1 MKQII
6 TGAKGI
12 GKMTIPEMKTALM
25 DGAKLF
31 FAKQYTENEEVRG
44 LWGVTFDRRKGFH
57 VVEKKLKQVRSIIE
71 REGGAYL
78 LKIKDDHLIGVT
90 QYGQELVTELPDDE
104 AEAQEIYQKL
114 PRYDFTQQV
123 QSQKFLK
130 KLGFF

>member
-1 MKQII
+1 
-6 TGAKGI
+6 
-12 GKMTIPEMKTALM
+12 MTVPEIKAALM

-31 FAKQYTENEEVRG
+31 FAKQYTENEEIRA

-78 LKIKDDHLIGVT
+78 LKIKDDNLIGVT
-90 QYGQELVTELPDDE
+90 PYGQNLITELPEDPD
-104 AEAQEIYQKL
+104 AEREIYQKL

-123 QSQKFLK
+123 QSQKLLK
-130 KLGFF
+130 KIGFF

>member
-1 MKQII
+1 
-6 TGAKGI
+6 
-12 GKMTIPEMKTALM
+12 MTIPEMKTALM

-104 AEAQEIYQKL
+104 AEAQAIYQKL

-130 KLGFF
+130 KLTLMNSFN

>member
-1 MKQII
+1 
-6 TGAKGI
+6 
-12 GKMTIPEMKTALM
+12 MTIPEMKTALM

>member
-1 MKQII
+1 
-6 TGAKGI
+6 
-12 GKMTIPEMKTALM
+12 MTVAEMKTALM

-90 QYGQELVTELPDDE
+90 QFGQELVTELPEDE
-104 AEAQEIYQKL
+104 WEAQEIYQKL
-114 PRYDFTQQV
+114 PRYNFTQQV

>member
-1 MKQII
+1 
-6 TGAKGI
+6 
-12 GKMTIPEMKTALM
+12 MTIPEIKTALM

-31 FAKQYTENEEVRG
+31 FAKQYTENEEIRA

-78 LKIKDDHLIGVT
+78 LKIKDDNLIGVT
-90 QYGQELVTELPDDE
+90 QYGQNLITELPEDPVE
-104 AEAQEIYQKL
+104 EREIYQKL

-123 QSQKFLK
+123 QSQKLLK
-130 KLGFF
+130 KIGFF